1 MSGAAERIGGAGKGG
16 AGLLTCLKTL
26 GYAASARGWRIA
38 FTSNYNPETRG
49 SLVEGSLVLSPHE
62 EIASP
67 IVDTF
72 CSVLAFDQ
80 DGYASYGGRLD
91 PGGLIVWDRSR
102 VLDPFAIPGVDS
114 YGLPIHRI
122 AHEAGAPR
130 SANMVLLGAYNRL
143 RGLFE
148 LDELERA
155 MFEFLPPWRHDFVPS
170 NRRVLDA
177 VEDLDLE
184 HYRV

>member
-143 RGLFE
+143 RGLFTI
-148 LDELERA
+148 DELEQA
-155 MFEFLPPWRHDFVPS
+155 MRDFLPPWRHDFVPS
-170 NRRVLDA
+170 NRRVLGA

-184 HYRV
+184 RYRL

>member
-1 MSGAAERIGGAGKGG
+1 MTGGVERIAGAGKGG
-16 AGLLTCLKTL
+16 AGLLTRLKTL

-49 SLVEGSLVLSPHE
+49 SLVEGSLVLSPE
-62 EIASP
+62 QEITSP

-80 DGYASYGGRLD
+80 DGYGSYGGRLD

-102 VLDPFAIPGVDS
+102 ILDPFELPGIRS
-114 YGLPIHRI
+114 YSLPIHRI

-143 RGLFE
+143 RGLFTI
-148 LDELERA
+148 DELEDA
-155 MFEFLPPWRHDFVPS
+155 MREFLPPWRHDFVPS
-170 NRRVLDA
+170 NRRVLEA
-177 VEDLDLE
+177 VEKLDLE
-184 HYRV
+184 QYRR